1 LSKDYLINGLKNKG
15 LNPFD
20 RGLMFGDGV
29 FRTFKVIDGKPQHW
43 PLHFRV
49 LQNDCK
55 VLKIVPPSSSVLLV
69 DIKKLFPDKGTY
81 VGKIIVTRGE
91 SDRGYSLPKK
101 IKPNRILLKSKHTPI
116 KKEILTRGVAIKL
129 CKIRSNH
136 FNKMGSSKHL
146 NRLEN
151 VMAKIELTASFFDGL
166 LLDDQGFVI
175 ECASHNIYLRMGKTI
190 LIPLLKDKGIVGV
203 SQDIILNFAKKQ
215 NYKIKS
221 CNIKLDKIIK
231 SDEFF
236 ISNSI
241 NGVIPVR
248 SFSGK
253 QWKDFSFT
261 NEFNSKASL

>member
-29 FRTFKVIDGKPQHW
+29 FRTFKVINGKPQHW

-49 LQNDCK
+49 LQKDCK
-55 VLKIVPPSSSVLLV
+55 VLKIVPPSSSVLLG

-101 IKPNRILLKSKHTPI
+101 IKPNRILLKSKYIPI
-116 KKEILTRGVAIKL
+116 KKEIFTKGVAIKL
-129 CKIRSNH
+129 CKIHSNL

-151 VMAKIELTASFFDGL
+151 VMAKIELTSSFFDGL
-166 LLDDQGFVI
+166 LLDEQGFVI

-190 LIPLLKDKGIVGV
+190 LTPLLKDKGVVGV

>member
-29 FRTFKVIDGKPQHW
+29 FRTFKVIDGIPQHW
-43 PLHFRV
+43 QLHFRV
-49 LQNDCK
+49 LKNDCK
-55 VLKIVPPSSSVLLV
+55 VLKILPPSSSVLLV
-69 DIKKLFPDKGTY
+69 DIKKLFPEKGTY

-101 IKPNRILLKSKHTPI
+101 IKPNRILLKSKYIPI
-116 KKEILTRGVAIKL
+116 KKEIFIRGVAIKL
-129 CKIRSNH
+129 CKISSNY
-136 FNKMGSSKHL
+136 FYKMGSSKHL

-151 VMAKIELTASFFDGL
+151 VMAKMELTSSFFDGL
-166 LLDDQGFVI
+166 LLDEQGFVI
-175 ECASHNIYLRMGKTI
+175 ECASHNIYLRVGKTI
-190 LIPLLKDKGIVGV
+190 LTPLLKDKGVVGV

-261 NEFNSKASL
+261 NEFNSKAAL

>member
-43 PLHFRV
+43 LLHFRV
-49 LQNDCK
+49 LKNNCK
-55 VLKIVPPSSSVLLV
+55 VLRILPPLSSILLG

-81 VGKIIVTRGE
+81 VAKIIITRGE

-101 IKPNRILLKSKHTPI
+101 IKPNRILLKSKHTPV
-116 KKEILTRGVAIKL
+116 KKEIFTKGVAIKL
-129 CKIRSNH
+129 CNIRSNF

-151 VMAKIELTASFFDGL
+151 VMAKIELTSSFFDGL
-166 LLDDQGFVI
+166 LLDEQGFAI

-190 LIPLLKDKGIVGV
+190 LTPLLKDKGVVGV

-221 CNIKLDKIIK
+221 CNIRLDKIIK

-241 NGVIPVR
+241 NGVIPVK